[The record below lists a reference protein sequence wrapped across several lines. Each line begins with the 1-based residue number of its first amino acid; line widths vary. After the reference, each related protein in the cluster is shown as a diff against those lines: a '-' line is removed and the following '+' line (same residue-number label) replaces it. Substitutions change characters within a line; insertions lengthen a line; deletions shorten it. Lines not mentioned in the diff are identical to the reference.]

1 MCPPSTSARLEG
13 VLRSVKRRFRLPHA
27 PQSPAAW
34 QHAPPSTAV
43 AATAVAA
50 IIENARLA
58 VEAGTPPGDDLRR
71 GFCTALAR
79 LIDEAMSDAPG
90 DAAYRALVLRHIAAP
105 VREYASLQARA
116 RRDRRAIRIA
126 ADAVAHPA
134 RLARIAHT
142 PLRAAL
148 AALHAAPTWTQLADM
163 ARATRAMPENSMHPH
178 ISEGLGRLLDDPA
191 LARLCRME
199 SLQADPQVQRYRQ
212 LWEQNGPAQ
221 GSAAAAAQGAAS
233 RQRGDEVE
241 ALAARALQALA
252 DLLNRNEDAYRVVT
266 SMRVPA
272 AMPASARRAKSEW
285 DAVLLRRAPHVEAAW
300 DICVLVEAK
309 ASADAA
315 ATDLPRLL
323 RGLRLMAEAR
333 PDTAYTFATRQGPMT
348 LRGSSLAALPTCAET
363 LAGTVLYCCNAPA
376 DAGARLL
383 SAASR
388 MQLLS
393 APASLDYAG
402 RLARGETADANAL
415 EPVWRLLLDAPAW
428 RGVLHQYPLLRQA
441 RELMVHP
448 EDLLAA
454 IAHAA

>member
-1 MCPPSTSARLEG
+1 MCPPTTSARLEG

-27 PQSPAAW
+27 MQPPAAR
-34 QHAPPSTAV
+34 QHAPPSTAL
-43 AATAVAA
+43 AA

-58 VEAGTPPGDDLRR
+58 VEAGAPPGDDLQR
-71 GFCTALAR
+71 GFVAALAR
-79 LIDEAMSDAPG
+79 LIDEAMGDAPG
-90 DAAYRALVLRHIAAP
+90 DAAYQALVLRHIAAP

-134 RLARIAHT
+134 RLARMAHT
-142 PLRAAL
+142 PLRDAL

-163 ARATRAMPENSMHPH
+163 ARAVRAMPDSSMHPH
-178 ISEGLGRLLDDPA
+178 ISQALGRLLDDPA

-199 SLQADPQVQRYRQ
+199 SLQAAPQVQRYRQ
-212 LWEQNGPAQ
+212 LWDQNGPAR

-252 DLLNRNEDAYRVVT
+252 DLLNRDENAYRVVT

-272 AMPASARRAKSEW
+272 SMPASARRAKSEW
-285 DAVLLRRAPHVEAAW
+285 DAVLLRGAPHADSAW

-333 PDTAYTFATRQGPMT
+333 PDATYTFATRQGTMA
-348 LRGSSLAALPTCAET
+348 LRGSSLAALPTGIET
-363 LAGTVLYCCNAPA
+363 LAATVLYCCNAPA

-402 RLARGETADANAL
+402 RLAQGQPVEASAL
-415 EPVWRLLLDAPAW
+415 EPVWRLLLHTPAW
-428 RGVLHQYPLLRQA
+428 RCVLHQYPLLRQA
-441 RELMVHP
+441 RDLMVHP

-454 IAHAA
+454 IARAA